1 MLTAGEGIV
10 PLLLAESAKLSNDLV
25 QRGVIETILEE
36 SPMLRVMPFL
46 EIEGNSFK
54 YTQENTLAGASFY
67 PVNGVW
73 SEGAA
78 TFTQKTVNLAILG
91 GDADVDNFIQ
101 RARSNVNDQR
111 AIQTMLKAKDVA
123 RKWEQTVITGD
134 ASADP
139 NAFDGLKTL
148 FASTG
153 ASAQVITPAAAG
165 GSLTLALL
173 DQLIDL
179 VKGGKPDLLLMSKRT
194 RRKLKSLLTASAHYV
209 EAGETFGRQVLFY
222 DGIPVLASD
231 FIGDTE
237 AADNGSGS
245 TFSSIYA
252 IHFSPADGL
261 VGLTNG
267 GIEAVDV
274 GPLETKDA
282 SRVRIR
288 WYVGMTVLR
297 DSAVARMNGVS
308 AS

>member
-1 MLTAGEGIV
+1 M
-10 PLLLAESAKLSNDLV
+10 PLLLAESAKLSNDMV
-25 QRGVIETILEE
+25 QRGVIETILDE

-46 EIEGNSFK
+46 EVEGNSFK
-54 YTQENTLAGASFY
+54 YTQENTLGGAAFY

-91 GDADVDNFIQ
+91 GDADVDNFVQ

-111 AIQTMLKAKDVA
+111 AIQTMLKAKAVA
-123 RKWEQTVITGD
+123 RTWEQTAITGD
-134 ASADP
+134 ATADP
-139 NAFDGLKTL
+139 NAFDGLKVL
-148 FASTG
+148 YPSTG
-153 ASAQVITPAAAG
+153 SSGQVITPAAGG

-179 VKGGKPDLLLMSKRT
+179 VKGGKPDVILMSKRT
-194 RRKLKSLLTASAHYV
+194 RRKLKSLLTASTHYV
-209 EAGETFGRQVLFY
+209 ETGDSLGRQIMFY
-222 DGIPVLASD
+222 DGVPVLVSD
-231 FIGDTE
+231 FIADTE

-245 TFSSIYA
+245 TFSSVYA
-252 IHFSPADGL
+252 LHFSPADGL

-267 GIEAVDV
+267 GIEAIDV

-288 WYVGMTVLR
+288 WYVGMAVLR
-297 DSAVARMNGVS
+297 DSAIARMNGVS
-308 AS
+308 GS

>member
-1 MLTAGEGIV
+1 M
-10 PLLLAESAKLSNDLV
+10 PLLLAESAKLSNDMV

-46 EIEGNSFK
+46 EVEGNSFK
-54 YTQENTLAGASFY
+54 FTQENTLGGAAFY

-91 GDADVDNFIQ
+91 GDADVDNFVQ

-134 ASADP
+134 ATADP
-139 NAFDGLKTL
+139 NAFDGLKIL
-148 FASTG
+148 YPSTG
-153 ASAQVITPAAAG
+153 SSGQVMTPAAAG

-173 DQLIDL
+173 DQLLDL
-179 VKGGKPDLLLMSKRT
+179 VKGGKPDVILMSKRT
-194 RRKLKSLLTASAHYV
+194 RRKLKSLLTASTHYV
-209 EAGETFGRQVLFY
+209 ETGDSLGRQIMFY
-222 DGIPVLASD
+222 DGIPVLVSD
-231 FIGDTE
+231 FILDTE

-252 IHFSPADGL
+252 LHLSPADGL

-267 GIEAVDV
+267 GIEAIDV
-274 GPLETKDA
+274 GALETKDA

-288 WYVGMTVLR
+288 WYVGMAVLR
-297 DSAVARMNGVS
+297 DSAIARMNGVS
-308 AS
+308 GS

>member
-1 MLTAGEGIV
+1 V
-10 PLLLAESAKLSNDLV
+10 PLLLAESAKLSNDMV

-46 EIEGNSFK
+46 EVEGNSFK
-54 YTQENTLAGASFY
+54 YTQENVLGGAGFY
-67 PVNGVW
+67 AVNGVW
-73 SEGAA
+73 SEGTA
-78 TFTQKTVNLAILG
+78 TFTQKTTNLAILG

-101 RARSNVNDQR
+101 RARSNLNDQR
-111 AIQTMLKAKDVA
+111 AIQTVLKAKDVA
-123 RKWEQTVITGD
+123 RKWQQTVISGD
-134 ASADP
+134 TSVDP

-148 FASTG
+148 YPSTG
-153 ASAQVITPAAAG
+153 SSAQVMTPAAAG

-179 VKGGKPDLLLMSKRT
+179 VKGGKPDLLLMSRRT

-209 EAGETFGRQVLFY
+209 ETGESSFGRQVMFY
-222 DGIPVLASD
+222 DGIPVLVSD
-231 FIGDTE
+231 FIADTE
-237 AADNGSGS
+237 AADNGSGN

-267 GIEAVDV
+267 GVEAIDV

-288 WYVGMTVLR
+288 WYVGLAVLR
-297 DSAVARMNGVS
+297 DSAVARMNGV
-308 AS
+308 AAN

>member
-1 MLTAGEGIV
+1 M

-36 SPMLRVMPFL
+36 SPMLTMLPFL
-46 EIEGNSFK
+46 DVEGNSFK
-54 YTQENTLAGASFY
+54 YNQENTLGGASFY
-67 PVNGVW
+67 AVNGVW
-73 SEGAA
+73 SEGTA

-91 GDADVDNFIQ
+91 GDADVDNFVQ

-134 ASADP
+134 ATADP
-139 NAFDGLKTL
+139 NAFDGLKVL
-148 FASTG
+148 YPSTG
-153 ASAQVITPAAAG
+153 SSGQVMTPAAAG

-173 DQLIDL
+173 DQLLDL
-179 VKGGKPDLLLMSKRT
+179 VKGGKPDVILMSKRT
-194 RRKLKSLLTASAHYV
+194 RRKLKGLLTASTHYV
-209 EAGETFGRQVLFY
+209 ETGESAFGRQILMY
-222 DGIPVLASD
+222 DGIPVLVSD
-231 FIGDTE
+231 FIADTE

-252 IHFSPADGL
+252 LHLSPADGL

-267 GIEAVDV
+267 GIEAIDV
-274 GPLETKDA
+274 GALETKDA

-288 WYVGMTVLR
+288 WYVGMAVLR
-297 DSAVARMNGVS
+297 DSAIARMNGVS